1 MKQSGSDVVSAGIDE
16 LVNRLRQDGVEA
28 GETAAAA
35 ILADARQQAAALLA
49 DATRQAEQLV
59 ADAQQQAQRQQQ
71 AAAEAMQI
79 AFRDLVLDMKSM
91 LEQRF
96 SADVSRLVRQQIDQ
110 PQLLAK
116 LVQAAAGRLLEQAEL
131 PPEGDLELLLPPH
144 ILALDD
150 IRRAPESAMQGP
162 LADLAFALQVDM
174 LRDGVT
180 LANRSDDH
188 NGIKLVLRGQ
198 QVEVDLSDRAIAGLL
213 LGYLQPRFRAI
224 LDGIIR

>member
-16 LVNRLRQDGVEA
+16 LVSRLRQDGVEA
-28 GETAAAA
+28 GETEAEA

-49 DATRQAEQLV
+49 DAR
-59 ADAQQQAQRQQQ
+59 QQADKLIAEAKEDARREQQ
-71 AAAEAMQI
+71 AASEAMQI

-96 SADVSRLVRQQIDQ
+96 SADVSRLVRQQLDQ

-116 LVQAAAGRLLEQAEL
+116 LIRAAAGRLLEQAEL
-131 PPEGDLELLLPPH
+131 PAESELDLLLPPQ

-150 IRRAPESAMQGP
+150 IRRSPESAMQGP
-162 LADLAFALQVDM
+162 LADLAFALQIDM

-180 LANRSDDH
+180 LAAGSADH
-188 NGIKLVLRGQ
+188 HGITLVLRDEKI
-198 QVEVDLSDRAIAGLL
+198 EVDLSDRAIAGLL